1 MLRRKCRV
9 AKWVICLCVPW
20 LSWAK
25 MLSDVMGDMLMG
37 HMAVM
42 GGMLSDVMDHMLLG
56 VMAIMGDMLMGVM
69 AIRGIC

>member
-1 MLRRKCRV
+1 
-9 AKWVICLCVPW
+9 
-20 LSWAK
+20 
-25 MLSDVMGDMLMG
+25 MGDMLMG